1 MAFTLLV
8 AAAVMQG
15 LAVLYGIHLLSR
27 RQGASGAWLLLLGAM
42 CSMLAWR
49 IAVVSGVELPG
60 FFNPLIAIWGSSC
73 MVGAMFLF
81 GREVAARRAAE
92 QQRDAL
98 LGRERLARAEAER
111 ANRLKDEFLATLSH
125 ELRSPLAAI
134 LGWSAVLRRSSPPR
148 AEDVERAL
156 EVIERNARLQAG
168 LVEDLLDVTRL
179 QAGAL
184 HLELENLALEAPVR
198 AAVQAARP
206 LAEARAIRLELR
218 APAVS
223 PRVRGDATRLQQV
236 VGNLVGNAVKFT
248 PQGGRIEVRLEEL
261 PDRARLMVAD
271 DGEGIEPDFLP
282 FVFERFRQADG
293 TSTRRHGGLGLG
305 LSIVQ
310 QLVRLHGG
318 EIVVASAGRD
328 RGTTFTVTL
337 PLAAAPAPRAVRE
350 VAAVAGVA
358 AHDPAVAGGRI
369 AGAALAGVR
378 LLLVDDEADVRAAI
392 GLLLTQAGAEVVAL
406 ESGADIE
413 QALQRHRPDVL
424 LMDIGMPGED
434 GYGVIERVRRLP
446 ASAGGATPAISLTAH
461 ARNEDRARA
470 LAAGFDGHLP
480 KPIEVV
486 ALLEAIQARLHAAE
500 APPAAMA

>member
-1 MAFTLLV
+1 
-8 AAAVMQG
+8 
-15 LAVLYGIHLLSR
+15 
-27 RQGASGAWLLLLGAM
+27 
-42 CSMLAWR
+42 
-49 IAVVSGVELPG
+49 
-60 FFNPLIAIWGSSC
+60 
-73 MVGAMFLF
+73 
-81 GREVAARRAAE
+81 
-92 QQRDAL
+92 
-98 LGRERLARAEAER
+98 
-111 ANRLKDEFLATLSH
+111 
-125 ELRSPLAAI
+125 
-134 LGWSAVLRRSSPPR
+134 
-148 AEDVERAL
+148 
-156 EVIERNARLQAG
+156 
-168 LVEDLLDVTRL
+168 VTRL

-248 PQGGRIEVRLEEL
+248 PQGGQVDVRLEVL
-261 PDRARLMVAD
+261 ADRARLVVAD

-282 FVFERFRQADG
+282 FVFDRFRQADG

-318 EIVVASAGRD
+318 EIEVASAGRD
-328 RGTTFTVTL
+328 RGTTFTVSL
-337 PLAAAPAPRAVRE
+337 PLAAPPPAPREVAPATGAAVRGPML
-350 VAAVAGVA
+350 ASGGV
-358 AHDPAVAGGRI
+358 PAM
-369 AGAALAGVR
+369 ALAGVR

-392 GLLLTQAGAEVVAL
+392 GLLLMQAGAEVIAL
-406 ESGADIE
+406 ESGAGIE
-413 QALQRHRPDVL
+413 QALLRHRPDVL

-500 APPAAMA
+500 APPAMA